1 MSLSCIISS
10 NNKIKY
16 ETVENN
22 PDWLNKVPWYNTTIC
37 SKLHGTVF
45 EYFIRNSGTDRY
57 NFMSYITS
65 HDRKQPTYVDF
76 ARSDGGIS
84 IPKNATTA
92 ALKSLGANIKF
103 IDCWLKYF
111 QHNYQ

>member
-37 SKLHGTVF
+37 SKLHGTLFNQSGLFATVSYLILLF
-45 EYFIRNSGTDRY
+45 EEMI
-57 NFMSYITS
+57 
-65 HDRKQPTYVDF
+65 HDK
-76 ARSDGGIS
+76 
-84 IPKNATTA
+84 
-92 ALKSLGANIKF
+92 LK
-103 IDCWLKYF
+103 
-111 QHNYQ
+111 